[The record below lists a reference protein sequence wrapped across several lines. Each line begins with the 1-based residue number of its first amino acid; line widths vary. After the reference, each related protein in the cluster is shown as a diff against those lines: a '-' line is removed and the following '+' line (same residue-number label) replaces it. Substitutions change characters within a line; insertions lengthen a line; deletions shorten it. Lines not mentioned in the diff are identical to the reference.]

1 MNNKI
6 SLLLVDD
13 HPVVRAGYRQLISEF
28 SDINVI
34 AETGTGEQ
42 ACQLYKEQRP
52 NVVIMDL
59 GLPGISGLVAIQ
71 RIVKEHS
78 NAKIIAF
85 SIHDE
90 VIYLE
95 RALIAGAKGYLSKS
109 CDPDQLLIAIKKVAQ
124 GGQYI
129 EPLIEQ
135 KWQQKK
141 LTIDNKSIDS
151 VKSLSPREF
160 DVYCQ
165 LLKGKTSS
173 QIAASLSL
181 SIKTVANYTTKIK
194 NRFAVNTVAELV
206 YVTKTSE

>member
-1 MNNKI
+1 MNHKI

-13 HPVVRAGYRQLISEF
+13 HPVVRAGYRQLMSEF

-34 AETGTGEQ
+34 AEAGTGEQ
-42 ACQLYKEQRP
+42 ACKLYREQQP

-71 RIVKEHS
+71 RIVKEYS

-95 RALIAGAKGYLSKS
+95 RALMAGAKGYLSKS
-109 CDPDQLLIAIKKVAQ
+109 CDPDQLLIAIKKVAK

-141 LTIDNKSIDS
+141 LTVDNKSMDS
-151 VKSLSPREF
+151 LKSLSPREF

-173 QIAASLSL
+173 QIAESLSL
-181 SIKTVANYTTKIK
+181 SIKTVANYTTQIK

-206 YVTKTSE
+206 YVTKTVA